1 MKRFQLAL
9 SALFLSALVIG
20 CGGGTE
26 EIAAGGGGESTASQE
41 EIQKQIEESM
51 RQSRNAYGG
60 SAPNMGQVPG
70 GGN

>member
-1 MKRFQLAL
+1 MKRFQLVL
-9 SALFLSALVIG
+9 SAMFLSGLVIG

-26 EIAAGGGGESTASQE
+26 EIPAGSGGESTASQE

-51 RQSRNAYGG
+51 RQSKNAYGG
-60 SAPNMGQVPG
+60 TAPNMGQQPS